1 MLIICAKD
9 EVTLLSEQAASIL
22 SIGDPGDQA
31 PEELQHFSS
40 RLRLE
45 FDDIES
51 PITGHTLPTPADVE
65 KAVHF
70 IGEAPEPLLIH
81 CFAGV
86 SRSSACSL
94 IKLLYVFGS
103 EDFASMFET
112 LYRLR
117 PIAYPNRLIASYVDD
132 SFGLEGALIE
142 AVDQFRTEQN
152 YRLRPRF

>member
-9 EVTLLSEQAASIL
+9 EVALLSDQAASIL

-31 PEELQHFSS
+31 PQEFEGFSS

-51 PITGHTLPTPADVE
+51 PVTGHTQPTPADVE
-65 KAVHF
+65 KAIRF
-70 IGEAPEPLLIH
+70 IREAPEPLLIH

-94 IKLLYVFGS
+94 IKLLHVFGT
-103 EDFASMFET
+103 EDYASVFAT
-112 LYRLR
+112 LYRIR

-132 SFGLEGALIE
+132 IFGLEGALIE

-152 YRLRPRF
+152 YRLHLRF